1 MATNYNSCS
10 GKQKQYDIFG
20 LISAF
25 MKIVITGAKGAGK
38 SSVGGHI
45 GQLTG
50 LKVMETDHLIE
61 ETFFQQHGQRK
72 TCREI
77 FTEFGSDFFRDMER
91 QVAAACEQIDWR
103 LVVCGGSTL
112 LDPDS
117 RRALR
122 NNAILV
128 YLKADAETIWSR
140 LIGIGLPPWLTGP
153 DGRERLESDVTYRD
167 EVIMPLSDIV
177 VDATAKSPEEI
188 AEEIYELLGR
198 ELAVRMTAA
207 NTFGDVVRV
216 TTFGE
221 SHGPAIG
228 AVLDGVRP
236 GIEITEAEIQRELN
250 RRRPGQ
256 SEVTTPRDEKDQV
269 EILSGVFEGK
279 TTGAPIAMVIFNRD
293 HDSSK
298 YEGIKELFRPGHA
311 DFTFYK
317 KYGIRD
323 YRGGGRSSGR
333 ETAGRVMGG
342 AIARK
347 LLAEKGIRIIAHSV
361 EIAGI
366 AATQCDYDVIETN
379 PVRCA
384 DAEAARLMQQAI
396 LAAKEDND
404 SVGGVVKL
412 EILGLPAGLGDP
424 VFGKLDARLC
434 SAMMTVG
441 AVKGI
446 EVGKGFAL
454 TRMRGSQS
462 NDNMADGGFVSN
474 NAGGII
480 GGISTGQPVELRIAV
495 KPTSSIASPQTTIDL
510 EGRTTPI
517 ETHGRHDPCIV
528 PRIIPVLEAMA
539 ALVILDCLE
548 IQSRI
553 RPDA

>member
-1 MATNYNSCS
+1 
-10 GKQKQYDIFG
+10 
-20 LISAF
+20 
-25 MKIVITGAKGAGK
+25 MKIVIAGAKGAGK
-38 SSVGGHI
+38 STVAEHV
-45 GQLTG
+45 QRLTG
-50 LKVMETDHLIE
+50 LKRVETDQLIE
-61 ETFFQQHGQRK
+61 DRFFKQHGQRK

-77 FTEFGSDFFRDMER
+77 FTDCGGDVFRELER
-91 QVAAACEQIDWR
+91 DAAAELEQADWQ

-112 LDPDS
+112 LAPDS

-122 NNAILV
+122 HNAILV
-128 YLKADAETIWSR
+128 YLRADADTIWSR
-140 LIGIGLPPWLTGP
+140 LVGIGLPPWLAGP
-153 DGRERLESDVTYRD
+153 DGREQLEHDVTYRD
-167 EVIMPLSDIV
+167 EALIPLSDIV
-177 VDATAKSPEEI
+177 VDAAGRKPEQI
-188 AEEIYELLGR
+188 AEQIVELLGR

-236 GIEITEAEIQRELN
+236 GVDITEADIQRELN

-269 EILSGVFEGK
+269 EILSGVFQGK

-298 YEGIKELFRPGHA
+298 YEGIKDLFRPGHA

-347 LLAEKGIRIIAHSV
+347 LLEAQGIRVIAHAT

-366 AATQCDYDVIETN
+366 AAQQCDYAVIEKN
-379 PVRCA
+379 AVHCA
-384 DAEAARLMQQAI
+384 DAQAARAMEKAVV
-396 LAAKEDND
+396 AAKDDND
-404 SVGGVVKL
+404 SVGGIVKL
-412 EILGLPAGLGDP
+412 EITGLPAGLGDP

-434 SAMMTVG
+434 AAIMTLG

-454 TRMRGSQS
+454 TRMRGSRS
-462 NDNMADGGFVSN
+462 NDAMADGGFVSN

-480 GGISTGQPVELRIAV
+480 GGIATGQPVELRIAV
-495 KPTSSIASPQTTIDL
+495 KPTSSIAKPQTTIGTD
-510 EGRTTPI
+510 GQTRPI

-528 PRIIPVLEAMA
+528 PRIIPVIETMA

-548 IQSRI
+548 IQSKI
-553 RPDA
+553 RPGGN

>member
-1 MATNYNSCS
+1 
-10 GKQKQYDIFG
+10 
-20 LISAF
+20 
-25 MKIVITGAKGAGK
+25 MKIVIAGAKGAGK
-38 SSVGGHI
+38 STVAGHVER
-45 GQLTG
+45 LTG
-50 LKVMETDHLIE
+50 LTLIETDQLIE
-61 ETFFQQHGQRK
+61 EAYFKQHGQRK

-77 FTEFGSDFFRDMER
+77 YTECGSDVFRELER
-91 QVAAACEQIDWR
+91 QVAMSLESADWR

-122 NNAILV
+122 MNAILV

-140 LIGIGLPPWLTGP
+140 LIGIGLPPWLTGT
-153 DGRERLESDVTYRD
+153 DGRERLENDISYRD
-167 EVIMPLSDIV
+167 EALAPLSDIV
-177 VDATAKSPEEI
+177 VDATGKKPEEI
-188 AEEIYELLGR
+188 AAEIYDLLGR

-207 NTFGDVVRV
+207 NTFGDIVRI

-228 AVLDGVRP
+228 AVMDGVRP
-236 GIEITEAEIQRELN
+236 GIVISEADIQRELN

-256 SEVTTPRDEKDQV
+256 SDVTTPRDEKDQV

-293 HDSSK
+293 HDSTK
-298 YEGIKELFRPGHA
+298 YEGIKDLFRPGHA
-311 DFTFYK
+311 DFTFYQ

-342 AIARK
+342 AIART
-347 LLAEKGIRIIAHSV
+347 LLAEKGIRILAHSV

-366 AATQCDYDVIETN
+366 AAERCDYDVIETN

-384 DAEAARLMQQAI
+384 DLEAAKRMQQAI
-396 LAAKEDND
+396 VAAKDDDD

-434 SAMMTVG
+434 SAIMTLG

-454 TRMRGSQS
+454 TKMRGSQS

-474 NAGGII
+474 NAGGIT

-495 KPTSSIASPQTTIDL
+495 KPTSSIARPQTTIDL
-510 EGRTTPI
+510 DGRTRPI

-528 PRIIPVLEAMA
+528 PRIIPVIEAMA